1 MTNILEAIVNIV
13 NNLIVAIIPTN
24 KYNSLP
30 IKSIK
35 KIENLRSSNLTIKK
49 VQVKDPNN
57 PANLIDAKLIIFKQ

>member
-13 NNLIVAIIPTN
+13 NNPIVAIIPTN

-35 KIENLRSSNLTIKK
+35 KIENLRSSKLTIKK

-57 PANLIDAKLIIFKQ
+57 PANRIDAKLIIFKQ

>member
-13 NNLIVAIIPTN
+13 NNPIVAIIPTN

-35 KIENLRSSNLTIKK
+35 KLRIY
-49 VQVKDPNN
+49 VVP
-57 PANLIDAKLIIFKQ
+57 I